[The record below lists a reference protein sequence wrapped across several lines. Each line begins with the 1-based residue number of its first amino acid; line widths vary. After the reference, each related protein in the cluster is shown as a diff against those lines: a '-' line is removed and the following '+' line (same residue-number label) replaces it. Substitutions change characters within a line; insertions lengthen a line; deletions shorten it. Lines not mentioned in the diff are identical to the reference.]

1 LLSFRPVRNELHGYE
16 GTSTVVEC
24 ELRDRCGFYNDEIAG
39 MPPTARF
46 LKDTYCLK
54 DPSFCARFIVFDAS
68 GEESIPADL
77 LPHETDKIKHL
88 L

>member
-1 LLSFRPVRNELHGYE
+1 
-16 GTSTVVEC
+16 
-24 ELRDRCGFYNDEIAG
+24 

>member
-1 LLSFRPVRNELHGYE
+1 VA
-16 GTSTVVEC
+16 EC
-24 ELRDRCGFYNDEIAG
+24 ELRNRCGFYNDEIVG

-54 DPSFCARFIVFDAS
+54 DPSFCARVIVFDVS

-77 LPHETDKIKHL
+77 LPHETDKIKHIL
-88 L
+88 